1 MRTRPSANFGGPRG
15 RTAALEN
22 PPKSLQIVFDRPR
35 GRLPS
40 PRQGAR
46 ADQRRAHKRRILNIA
61 ESGLLPPAQG
71 QRRRFVSP
79 LVQLLSHWVNLQL
92 GDSSLFRPCSRHSF
106 RPGRN
111 QRTRW
116 RYFEIRC
123 RPRDNPRVRAIHF
136 ASVRAWLDTRNQH
149 IVRRPLIYS
158 PVSKKPPMKV
168 LGLVS
173 LCQFLTPVRSGRV
186 RFYFRS
192 FATILIS
199 VIPLG
204 GINRDT

>member
-22 PPKSLQIVFDRPR
+22 PPKSFQIVFDRLRARP
-35 GRLPS
+35 PS

-46 ADQRRAHKRRILNIA
+46 VDQRRAHKRRILNIA

-79 LVQLLSHWVNLQL
+79 LAQLLSHWVNLQL
-92 GDSSLFRPCSRHSF
+92 GDSSRFRPCSRRSF
-106 RPGRN
+106 RLGRN

-123 RPRDNPRVRAIHF
+123 RPRDNPRVRAILQF
-136 ASVRAWLDTRNQH
+136 AFLRAWLDTRNQH

-158 PVSKKPPMKV
+158 PVPKKPSMKLPWIDVV
-168 LGLVS
+168 LLVFDGYAV
-173 LCQFLTPVRSGRV
+173 LLRR
-186 RFYFRS
+186 
-192 FATILIS
+192 L
-199 VIPLG
+199 
-204 GINRDT
+204 